1 MPGDGSPFHFDR
13 QIFGTTLLR
22 GVDFNRKQRI
32 TDEQPLTVFENEFFD
47 PDGGQL
53 LDEEAGWCDESTLN
67 YRFFVTSTGSPAL
80 GPIALQEG
88 DTVALLRGGNVPY
101 VLRKCTDYPQRL
113 YHFVGECY
121 VHGAM
126 DGEVCPPNKDWEKV
140 TII

>member
-1 MPGDGSPFHFDR
+1 MVLNIEQFAQIDDAHRLAPRCHPIESWRRQYEQWSSQSQVPGDGSPFHFDR

-32 TDEQPLTVFENEFFD
+32 TDEQPLTVFENEFLD

-88 DTVALLRGGNVPY
+88 DTVALLRGGNVP
-101 VLRKCTDYPQRL
+101 
-113 YHFVGECY
+113 
-121 VHGAM
+121 
-126 DGEVCPPNKDWEKV
+126 
-140 TII
+140 